1 MAQKTFKLT
10 TTLAYHSKL
19 TELEQAINPSQLI
32 NSARDVGKVPKAF
45 KWAQVLVDVYR
56 LSYPDAIYALR
67 QVDNSKKAF
76 SLLCIRLS
84 VASLELNTKF
94 MAQNR
99 MQGILIK
106 ALRSAL
112 PYGTEAPVNEI
123 RLALIRVLALD
134 KSIRLE
140 EWEPADL
147 DNPQEANIKALKFLN
162 AYYNIRRSKR
172 PKEYSVSQSKDVYI
186 LEKISSYIDLP
197 IYFKTYTT
205 HRQEY

>member
-1 MAQKTFKLT
+1 MAEKTFKLT
-10 TTLAYHSKL
+10 TTLAYHRKL
-19 TELEQAINPSQLI
+19 TELEQAINPSEVIDL
-32 NSARDVGKVPKAF
+32 ARDAGKVPRAF
-45 KWAQVLVDVYR
+45 KWAQVLVDTYR

-84 VASLELNTKF
+84 VASLEFNTKY
-94 MAQNR
+94 MAQNT

-123 RLALIRVLALD
+123 RLALVRVLALD

-140 EWEPADL
+140 EWEPSDP
-147 DNPQEANIKALKFLN
+147 DNPQEVNRKALNYLN
-162 AYYNIRRSKR
+162 AFYNIRRSKR
-172 PKEYSVSQSKDVYI
+172 HSESQIKYVYT
-186 LEKISSYIDLP
+186 LEKICSFIDVP
-197 IYFKTYTT
+197 ADFKTYRR
-205 HRQEY
+205 HIQEF